1 MPRIIPI
8 RDLKNTTGIS
18 PMCNESAEPVYITK
32 MVMVTWLLW
41 G

>member
-8 RDLKNTTGIS
+8 CDLKNTTKIS
-18 PMCNESAEPVYITK
+18 RMCNESAEPSILLK